1 MWFLAPRRRYL
12 IQFISTFMSSVS
24 AIDSLRKA
32 TLEVAKCTK
41 SLLVIVGTIFDNSDE
56 YRVRLQVRLFKY
68 IGLSV

>member
-1 MWFLAPRRRYL
+1 
-12 IQFISTFMSSVS
+12 MSSVS